1 MDNGLKLSNEGG
13 MVSLEWYR
21 SFVAVYRVGTVSG
34 AAKGLHLTQPAVSQH
49 VAALESALGTPL
61 FERLPRK
68 MLPTEAGKQLYNQVV
83 GAIELLE
90 AVPEK
95 REIQGA
101 GQLIRLGAPAD
112 FLSDYLLKRWA
123 EKAIADTSLKVHFG
137 LAVELI
143 EQLSAGVI
151 EGAIATQ
158 KITQPDIAYQRICTE
173 SFWLIGPPHA
183 KIPFSPD
190 SIRADPTALSQWL
203 QGQPWIAYSEELPII
218 RRFWRVVFGQRRAI
232 NPQFVIPDLRAIR
245 AAVAHGLGYS
255 VLPDYLCADWIEQHR
270 IQLVLQPSP
279 AVTNSLWLAYRKT
292 ERQSQPVKQLR
303 AWLNPEPL
311 PIQ

>member
-1 MDNGLKLSNEGG
+1 

-68 MLPTEAGKQLYNQVV
+68 MLPTEAGQQLYNQVA

-90 AVPEK
+90 TVPEK

-101 GQLIRLGAPAD
+101 GRLIRLGAPAD
-112 FLSDYLLKRWA
+112 FFSDYLLKRWA
-123 EKAIADTSLKVHFG
+123 EKAIADTSLKVNFG

-158 KITQPDIAYQRICTE
+158 KITQPDIAYQRICIE
-173 SFWLIGPPHA
+173 SFWLIGPPNV

-190 SIRADPTALSQWL
+190 SIQSEPTALGQWL
-203 QGQPWIAYSEELPII
+203 QSQPWIAYSEELPII
-218 RRFWRVVFGQRRAI
+218 RRFWRVVFGQRLAV

-245 AAVAHGLGYS
+245 ATVAQGLGYS
-255 VLPDYLCADWIEQHR
+255 VLPDYLCADWIEMRR

-279 AVTNSLWLAYRKT
+279 AVSNTLWLAYRKT
-292 ERQSQPVKQLR
+292 ERQSQPVMHLR
-303 AWLNPEPL
+303 AWLNTEPL
-311 PIQ
+311 SIQ